1 MPSALPSVMPSI
13 VAEDAVPPVAA
24 HDPVLAAEVVRLLD
38 PRPGET
44 AVDCTFGA
52 GGHAALLAPGLGP
65 DGTYV
70 AIDRDPEARR
80 WFDAFAERAEPSTRL
95 VRGNYAEVL
104 PELAEEGLRADIV
117 LMDLGVSSMQV
128 DRPERGF
135 SYSRQA
141 PLDMRMDP
149 DGPRTAADLLA
160 EADEAELAGWFRAYG
175 EERHARAIA
184 RAIVRRRG
192 RAPILTTAD
201 LVEIIR
207 GAVPAPALFA
217 GGHPAKRV
225 FQALRIAVNDEL
237 SSLEAGLGAA
247 FALLPAGGRLAVI
260 SFHSLEDRI
269 VKRFMAARARGC
281 ICPPDLPVCG
291 CGRTAEAA
299 LLGKALV
306 PRAEEVGRNPRSRSA
321 RLRALVRREA
331 A

>member
-1 MPSALPSVMPSI
+1 MPSASPIAMPRI
-13 VAEDAVPPVAA
+13 VAEDAVPPVTA
-24 HDPVLAAEVVRLLD
+24 HEPVLASEVVRVLA

-52 GGHAALLAPGLGP
+52 GGHAALLAPALGP
-65 DGTYV
+65 EGTYV
-70 AIDRDPEARR
+70 AIDRDPEAER
-80 WFDAFAERAEPSTRL
+80 WFRAFAERAEPEARF
-95 VRGNYAEVL
+95 VRGNYADVL
-104 PELAEEGLRADIV
+104 PDLAEEGLRADLV

-149 DGPRTAADLLA
+149 DATRSAADLVA
-160 EADEAELAGWFRAYG
+160 EAGEAELAVWLRDYG

-184 RAIVRRRG
+184 RAIVRRRKT
-192 RAPILTTAD
+192 ATIATTGD

-217 GGHPAKRV
+217 GGHPAKRT

-237 SSLEAGLGAA
+237 RSLESGLQAA
-247 FALLPAGGRLAVI
+247 FDLLVPGGRLAVI

-269 VKRFMAARARGC
+269 VKRFMAAKARGC
-281 ICPPDLPVCG
+281 VCPPEVPVCV

-299 LLGKALV
+299 LLGKAQM

-321 RLRALVRREA
+321 RLRALVRREGG
-331 A
+331 